1 MSGVS
6 GGRWLTSKEAA
17 RLLGVSEASIKRW
30 ANGGLL
36 PSEKTAGGHRRFR
49 PEDVAVFRR
58 GRGHS
63 TGRRATATV
72 VQLQE
77 RRKEVS
83 GATGGGSV
91 SYQALFEALVE
102 GRAEDVSAM
111 LVNAYLHGHNLASL
125 FDEVLSRAMHRVG
138 DLWYE
143 GKLSV
148 AQEHVATRTALSSIQ
163 RLGGVINVAEEN
175 GLLAICC
182 GGEEDFHE
190 LSVQCTQVLLESEGW
205 RVINLGPNTPFF
217 ALSEAPEEHPH
228 WYAFA
233 TIRHTWTRGALEYK
247 EFVNSLGGRDSD
259 VLGGAG
265 LSRLYPKSLRRVTCD
280 TSVTDVLQ
288 ALARSASSHGQ
299 CTITGK
305 EAPERRGMA

>member
-1 MSGVS
+1 MSSVS

-30 ANGGLL
+30 ANSGLL
-36 PSEKTAGGHRRFR
+36 SSEKTAGGHRRFR

-58 GRGHS
+58 GRANG
-63 TGRRATATV
+63 TERRTTATV

-77 RRKEVS
+77 RRKVVS
-83 GATGGGSV
+83 GATGGGNV
-91 SYQALFEALVE
+91 SYQVLFEALVE
-102 GRAEDVSAM
+102 GRAEEASAM

-138 DLWYE
+138 ELWYE

-148 AQEHVATRTALSSIQ
+148 AQEHVATRTVLSALQ
-163 RLGGVINVAEEN
+163 RLRGVIDVAEEN
-175 GLLAICC
+175 GLLAVCC
-182 GGEEDFHE
+182 GGEDDFHE

-217 ALSEAPEEHPH
+217 ALSEATKGSTPQLVCVS
-228 WYAFA
+228 A
-233 TIRHTWTRGALEYK
+233 TILYNLDRAVREYK
-247 EFVNSLGGRDSD
+247 EFCEVARSKGTAI

-265 LSRLYPKSLRRVTCD
+265 LSDDSIRKRFPAELHAD
-280 TSVTDVLQ
+280 TFRHLMIFAT
-288 ALARSASSHGQ
+288 ALAS
-299 CTITGK
+299 
-305 EAPERRGMA
+305 EAQKARADVT